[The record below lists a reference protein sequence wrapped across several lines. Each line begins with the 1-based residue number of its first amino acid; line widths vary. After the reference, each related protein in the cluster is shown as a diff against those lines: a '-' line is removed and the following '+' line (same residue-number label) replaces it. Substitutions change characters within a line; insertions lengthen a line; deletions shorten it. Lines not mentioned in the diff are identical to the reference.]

1 MANEPRSSDRSSRG
15 LPAGVLGIDY
25 LKFLQLSVD
34 DALPGEELLGE
45 EALEEAMSAIRLG
58 SMRAARPAMKVFFDG
73 CRFWLASHFHRYE
86 AARRLGA
93 RHQEFWCEIEPG
105 PKDDAVRYASS
116 VSSFMRVRP
125 SRYRSC
131 DSRSVPAPISA
142 RST

>member
-1 MANEPRSSDRSSRG
+1 MPGDSRSSVRSSIR

-34 DALPGEELLGE
+34 DELLGE
-45 EALEEAMSAIRLG
+45 ASLGDEALEDAMSAIRVG

-93 RHQEFWCEIEPG
+93 RHQEFWCEIKPG
-105 PKDDAVRYASS
+105 PKADAVRYASS
-116 VSSFMRVRP
+116 VSSFMHFRHDP
-125 SRYRSC
+125 ST
-131 DSRSVPAPISA
+131 SA
-142 RST
+142 G

>member
-1 MANEPRSSDRSSRG
+1 MANEPRSPVRSSMG
-15 LPAGVLGIDY
+15 LPAGVLGRDY

-34 DALPGEELLGE
+34 DALRGAQTFAD
-45 EALEEAMSAIRLG
+45 EALEEAMTAIRRG

-105 PKDDAVRYASS
+105 PKDDAVRYASQ
-116 VSSFMRVRP
+116 VSRFGHV
-125 SRYRSC
+125 C
-131 DSRSVPAPISA
+131 HDT
-142 RST
+142 STAAG